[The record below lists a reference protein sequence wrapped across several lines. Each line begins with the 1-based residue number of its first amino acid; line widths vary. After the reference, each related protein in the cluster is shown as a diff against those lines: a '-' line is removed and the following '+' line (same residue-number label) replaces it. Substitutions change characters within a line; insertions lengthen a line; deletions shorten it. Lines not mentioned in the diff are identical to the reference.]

1 MTPMRTFPALRN
13 QHCSYMNILDW
24 REKVNWLRAL
34 PLYVAGSA
42 VILLPPATEAT
53 ESFTGS
59 RGPEEMPSQESLAR
73 RNR

>member
-1 MTPMRTFPALRN
+1 MK
-13 QHCSYMNILDW
+13 ILDW

-59 RGPEEMPSQESLAR
+59 RGPEENALPGESRTEEQVKEICTPDKASLS
-73 RNR
+73 N